1 MAAAVVRRAAV
12 RFFDRVTPQAGE
24 TANDAIAAYRSAFKA
39 ELDRDGL
46 MCLFGILGA
55 ETGGLAPEIANETLS
70 FFQRCIEDLSRRVG
84 GPELD
89 RRLSRRGSRL
99 RRSGLHLDLKST
111 KARASAL
118 EGEAVVSALMTSIL
132 DVLSGCEGHHSSR
145 RLQLEAEAARTAH

>member
-84 GPELD
+84 GP
-89 RRLSRRGSRL
+89 
-99 RRSGLHLDLKST
+99 
-111 KARASAL
+111 KATERAFQIMAALEGGMVLAHVYKDAKAFNHAASAL
-118 EGEAVVSALMTSIL
+118 L
-132 DVLSGCEGHHSSR
+132 
-145 RLQLEAEAARTAH
+145 